1 VSVANAAGFN
11 NKVSY
16 VAAAITSVLVFL
28 FLVLPQNVWVA
39 EAAEAAME
47 SASPRQI
54 G

>member
-1 VSVANAAGFN
+1 MPA
-11 NKVSY
+11 
-16 VAAAITSVLVFL
+16 TLVFVSIGQKSL
-28 FLVLPQNVWVA
+28 DFQVLPQNVWVA